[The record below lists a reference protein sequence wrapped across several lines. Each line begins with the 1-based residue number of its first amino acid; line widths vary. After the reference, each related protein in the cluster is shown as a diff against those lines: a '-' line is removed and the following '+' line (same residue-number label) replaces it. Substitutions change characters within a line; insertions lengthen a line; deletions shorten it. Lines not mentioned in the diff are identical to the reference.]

1 MEEEPIY
8 DFNRLKRFLESKGMH
23 VGKAEAYRPIENV
36 DVDIND
42 FKNNIEFS
50 DEGIFLNTPEGDK
63 QQIFLY
69 KRDYHMT
76 KYRDK
81 YKSED
86 EYKNYP
92 RFHICKCQ
100 TINDYITRG
109 TFELE
114 YRRANTEPI
123 LVRDMDLNYREK
135 LVSGIH
141 LCKFC
146 ISVIN
151 ASLANK
157 ITEKVANKD
166 IEKATTSHFV
176 KILQEAKKEETTD
189 VDMFG
194 YTWDWDNISE
204 AYREKKN
211 YICEKCKIEVE
222 PLDRFYIHV
231 HHKDKDKTNN
241 KESNLK
247 CLCIRCHSRVDAT
260 HRKNFSKGGL
270 KELLDEFN
278 YIYPEEE

>member
-8 DFNRLKRFLESKGMH
+8 DFNRLKRFLESRGMH

-42 FKNNIEFS
+42 LRNNIEFTN
-50 DEGIFLNTPEGDK
+50 EGIFLKTPEGDK

-69 KRDYHMT
+69 KRKYHLT
-76 KYRDK
+76 KYRYK
-81 YKSED
+81 YKTEN
-86 EYKNYP
+86 ENYP
-92 RFHICKCQ
+92 RFHICRCKV
-100 TINDYITRG
+100 IDDYINAG
-109 TFELE
+109 TFEIE
-114 YRRANTEPI
+114 YRRANSEPVNVI
-123 LVRDMDLNYREK
+123 DMDNAYRERTI
-135 LVSGIH
+135 SGML
-141 LCKFC
+141 LCQYCMKTL
-146 ISVIN
+146 N
-151 ASLANK
+151 NY
-157 ITEKVANKD
+157 TRR
-166 IEKATTSHFV
+166 TSSDFV

-194 YTWDWDNISE
+194 YTWDWDTISE

-241 KESNLK
+241 NESNLR

>member
-8 DFNRLKRFLESKGMH
+8 DFNRLKRFLESRGMH

-42 FKNNIEFS
+42 LRNNIEFTN
-50 DEGIFLNTPEGDK
+50 EGIFLKTPEGDK

-69 KRDYHMT
+69 KRKYHMQEFG
-76 KYRDK
+76 K
-81 YKSED
+81 
-86 EYKNYP
+86 P
-92 RFHICKCQ
+92 RYHICKCK
-100 TINDYITRG
+100 TIEEFMARG
-109 TFELE
+109 TFRLE
-114 YRRANTEPI
+114 YRRANTESVKVI
-123 LVRDMDLNYREK
+123 DMDDHDREK
-135 LVSGIH
+135 IVSDLP
-141 LCKFC
+141 LCQNC
-146 ISVIN
+146 MEVIN
-151 ASLANK
+151 DY
-157 ITEKVANKD
+157 TRR
-166 IEKATTSHFV
+166 TSSDFV

-194 YTWDWDNISE
+194 YTYDWEKISE

-222 PLDRFYIHV
+222 PMDRFYIHV

-241 KESNLK
+241 NESNLR

>member
-8 DFNRLKRFLESKGMH
+8 DFNRLKRFLESRGMH

-50 DEGIFLNTPEGDK
+50 DEGIFLKTPEGDK

-69 KRDYHMT
+69 KRDYHLDYGKPP
-76 KYRDK
+76 KY
-81 YKSED
+81 
-86 EYKNYP
+86 
-92 RFHICKCQ
+92 HVCKCQ
-100 TINDYITRG
+100 VIKDFMARG
-109 TFELE
+109 TFRLE
-114 YRRANTEPI
+114 YRRANTESV
-123 LVRDMDLNYREK
+123 LVRDMDNNYREHMISN
-135 LVSGIH
+135 LP

-146 ISVIN
+146 EAILSKYANIN
-151 ASLANK
+151 SS
-157 ITEKVANKD
+157 D
-166 IEKATTSHFV
+166 FV

-194 YTWDWDNISE
+194 YTWDWEKISE

-241 KESNLK
+241 NESNLR

-278 YIYPEEE
+278 SLYPEEE